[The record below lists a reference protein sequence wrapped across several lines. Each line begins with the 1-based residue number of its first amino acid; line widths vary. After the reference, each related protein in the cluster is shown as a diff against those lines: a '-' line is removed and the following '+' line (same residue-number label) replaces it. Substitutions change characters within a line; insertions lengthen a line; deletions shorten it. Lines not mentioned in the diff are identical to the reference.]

1 MVKRFSSL
9 NLVERTPEGR
19 RYIRNVIYPN
29 LGPEEDDIY
38 VITTIGDRYDKLA
51 AQFYQ
56 NVDYWWVIAAANR
69 EIASTDSLCLRPG
82 LQIRIPAD
90 VAKWQEAFEKLNDC

>member
-1 MVKRFSSL
+1 MAKRFSSL

-29 LGPEEDDIY
+29 LEPEEDDIY

-82 LQIRIPAD
+82 LRIRIPAD